1 MARNLSVK
9 GSSITPKSREVLNP
23 YYSDV
28 KSNKMVS
35 PETEAD
41 ITREMRIESKKSGDK
56 INKTERYIE
65 YRNKLV
71 LANLRFCIS
80 IANKHQWNGVEA
92 SDINSASV
100 EGALKAAGKFDETRG
115 FKFITYGVNWSR
127 SLIQKEIALN
137 DFVQIPDNQRILSD
151 QAKRCNQKL
160 EVLLGRDATPEEIT
174 EQLLKDQLKK
184 NKDKVIETKY
194 KRREITVEK
203 VKEALAAHVRTFSYD
218 SPLETEGEATFIDF
232 MGDDDKDSNADTHL
246 IRESFKKDVYR
257 VFNEAI
263 KRNKA
268 NDDDVKYFREHFGFD
283 LGPKE
288 FTMSY
293 EMLGNKYGKSTTAIE
308 YRVSRLISELKN
320 NKSLFLN
327 YISDLC

>member
-41 ITREMRIESKKSGDK
+41 ITREMRIESNKSGDK

-92 SDINSASV
+92 SDINSASI
-100 EGALKAAGKFDETRG
+100 EGAIKAANKFDETKG

-127 SLIQKEIALN
+127 SLIQKEVSESKFI
-137 DFVQIPDNQRILSD
+137 QIPDNQRILAER
-151 QAKRCNQKL
+151 AKKCNQKL
-160 EVLLGRDATPEEIT
+160 EVILGRDATIEEIT
-174 EQLLKDQLKK
+174 EQLLKEQLEKE
-184 NKDKVIETKY
+184 KDLAAQTKY
-194 KRREITVEK
+194 ERRKIDEEK
-203 VKEALAAHVRTFSYD
+203 VREAMNAHIHTYSYD
-218 SPLETEGEATFIDF
+218 TPLDTEGESTWLDLYYDKSVESNTDF
-232 MGDDDKDSNADTHL
+232 SL
-246 IRESFKKDVYR
+246 IKESFKEDVYR
-257 VFNEAI
+257 VFDNSV
-263 KRNKA
+263 KRNRVTER
-268 NDDDVKYFREHFGFD
+268 DISYFKEYFGFD
-283 LGPKE
+283 LAPEE
-288 FTMSY
+288 FTKNY
-293 EMLGNKYGKSTTAIE
+293 TMLSEKYGESPSAIE
-308 YRVSRLISELKN
+308 YKVNKLLAELQKN
-320 NKSLFLN
+320 KRLFLN
-327 YISDLC
+327 YVSDLC